1 MTVKVSFGKRAG
13 TTYGE
18 KPSEPSKEF
27 LIASRIQ
34 IKTTGKAI
42 SKNCMI

>member
-13 TTYGE
+13 TTSGE
-18 KPSEPSKEF
+18 KPSEPSKEI

-34 IKTTGKAI
+34 IKPTGKAI
-42 SKNCMI
+42 SKNCTV